1 MRTTPG
7 FSPGCKNRGLL
18 RLYESCEEDEA
29 SVVEALVAKA
39 LAAVVSAIERA

>member
-1 MRTTPG
+1 MRTAPG

-29 SVVEALVAKA
+29 SMVKA
-39 LAAVVSAIERA
+39 LAAAVSAIQKSLKSL